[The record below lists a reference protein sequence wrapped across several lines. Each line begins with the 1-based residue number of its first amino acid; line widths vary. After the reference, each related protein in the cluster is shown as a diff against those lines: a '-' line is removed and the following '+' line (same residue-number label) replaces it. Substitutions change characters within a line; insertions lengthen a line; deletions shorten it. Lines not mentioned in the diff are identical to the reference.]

1 MASEAESAART
12 PVRNEV
18 LGEDDAG
25 SRVDRVLARLLP
37 GVPKTRLF
45 RLLRRGEVRLNGKRV
60 GGEARVAAGDV
71 LRVPPVL
78 LEAPAPVVV
87 AGVETPD
94 AKAPG
99 AVASRV
105 PTRLIETL
113 EASVIHEDAR
123 LLVIDKP
130 SGIAVH
136 GGSGIGFGVIEAL
149 RASRP
154 EETLELVHRLDRDTS
169 GCLLI
174 SRRRSTLRALHAM
187 LREDAFDKRYL
198 ALLRG
203 KWELGKKLIDAPL
216 RTDLRVG
223 GERTVRVDPNGKS
236 AQSEF
241 RPVQFFGNLAT
252 LVEVRLLTGR
262 THQIRVHAA
271 WAGHPVAGDEKYG
284 DDGYSSQLRAFGL
297 KRLFLHA
304 HSIAFMDPERQVDVA
319 ISAPLPQDLK
329 NVIEALVQRAGK
341 LRPAGGDGSIP
352 GERVVA
358 SATPQAA
365 PRTKQWAK
373 PRAKPKVRSE
383 RPPRATTGKDRSA
396 AGRRA
401 PSDRPSRR
409 TRTAKRPGPRT

>member
-1 MASEAESAART
+1 MEAMEAA
-12 PVRNEV
+12 
-18 LGEDDAG
+18 
-25 SRVDRVLARLLP
+25 
-37 GVPKTRLF
+37 
-45 RLLRRGEVRLNGKRV
+45 
-60 GGEARVAAGDV
+60 
-71 LRVPPVL
+71 
-78 LEAPAPVVV
+78 
-87 AGVETPD
+87 
-94 AKAPG
+94 
-99 AVASRV
+99 
-105 PTRLIETL
+105 I
-113 EASVIHEDAR
+113 IHEDAK

-169 GCLLI
+169 GCLLV
-174 SRRRSTLRALHAM
+174 SRRRSMLRSLHAM

-198 ALLRG
+198 ALVRG

-223 GERTVRVDPNGKS
+223 GERTVRVDPNGKT
-236 AQSEF
+236 AQSEI

-284 DDGYSSQLRAFGL
+284 DDEYSGQLRAFGL

-304 HSIAFMDPERQVDVA
+304 HSISFMDPERHVDVS

-329 NVIEALVQRAGK
+329 KVLDALGQRAGK
-341 LRPAGGDGSIP
+341 LRPAGGDGTIP

-358 SATPQAA
+358 AA
-365 PRTKQWAK
+365 AAAAVPRNVPHLSSRTKPRAK
-373 PRAKPKVRSE
+373 PRAKAKVRPE
-383 RPPRATTGKDRSA
+383 RPPRAAGGKARSVA
-396 AGRRA
+396 ARRA

-409 TRTAKRPGPRT
+409 TRTTSRRDPRT